1 MFVTRLGFNSKAV
14 ITGDITQ
21 IDLPNANRSGLVE
34 AIDILGRSRAFTSA
48 CFDEGDVVR
57 HHLVQR
63 IIRAY
68 DDYKGRNEQL
78 SLTLDIRNG
87 NSPAERTAS
96 VQSYS
101 ASVEREAALPD
112 LPGAEPPLTP
122 LSSQD
127 RISE

>member
-1 MFVTRLGFNSKAV
+1 
-14 ITGDITQ
+14 
-21 IDLPNANRSGLVE
+21 
-34 AIDILGRSRAFTSA
+34 
-48 CFDEGDVVR
+48 VVR

-78 SLTLDIRNG
+78 SFTLDVKNG
-87 NSPAERTAS
+87 NSQPADRTAS
-96 VQSYS
+96 VQSYT

-112 LPGAEPPLTP
+112 LSPAEAPLTP